1 MKQKKNIYIISGVLI
16 VLVPLIVCICAWYV
30 YNSTHK
36 PETKWNEY
44 VSLLQNNQY
53 EDMYELLDSTA
64 KAKISKEDFVTRN
77 KNIYSGIEAK
87 DIQVSI
93 TGTEKDGD
101 TSIISYD
108 ATMDT
113 VAGQVDFSN
122 KVKLAK
128 ELGKG
133 YGIQWS
139 SKLIF
144 PDLDDADKV
153 RVNTLKSRRGDIT
166 DRNGVEL
173 ATDSYLS
180 NVGIVPGKLG
190 SDKDNNINKIAS
202 ILEISSDKINKQL
215 QADYVKDDMFI
226 PIKDIPYGSE
236 KVVQLLQI
244 PGVMIKEKDSRVYAY
259 GTETAHL
266 IGYVQSINADELK
279 EKEDMEY
286 TENSI
291 IGKAGLEKYYE
302 DTLRGID
309 GAEIYIQNSEGE
321 RKTTIASKE
330 AKNGTN
336 LCLNIDIN
344 IQKKLYEELGNDKGT
359 AVVMNPNTGEV
370 LGLASTPSYNSNDF
384 ILGMSDDKWNSLN
397 NDPNKP
403 LYNRFQATAAPGSS
417 FKPITAVIGVDTGK
431 IDPKADKKIN
441 GLRWQKDSSW
451 GNYNVTRVSEYG
463 EANMTNALIHSDNI
477 YFAQAALDIGKDTFK
492 EKLNSF
498 GMGEKIPFEYPL
510 YNSQISSNGDFE
522 SEVQLADS
530 GYGQAEVMVN
540 PVQLASLYTMF
551 ENDGNIL
558 TPILTR
564 TDNSSGQ
571 KVWKENV
578 VSKGSSDMILNDL
591 KQIVENPGGTGHQA
605 YTPGLEIAGKTGTA
619 EIKQSQDDTT
629 GTELGWFVG
638 MTINKAPDNLL
649 VVMMIE
655 DVKDRGGSHY
665 VVPKVKDIL
674 EMVK

>member
-1 MKQKKNIYIISGVLI
+1 MKNKKNIYIVAGVLI
-16 VLVPLIVCICAWYV
+16 VIVPLIICICAWYI
-30 YNSTHK
+30 YNSTHN
-36 PETKWNEY
+36 PEAKWNEY
-44 VSLLQNNQY
+44 VTMLQNGQY
-53 EDMYELLDSTA
+53 EDMYELLDSSA
-64 KAKISKEDFVTRN
+64 KAKVSKEDFVARN
-77 KNIYSGIEAK
+77 KNIYSGIEAEN
-87 DIQVSI
+87 IEVNI
-93 TGTEKDGD
+93 TGKEKDG
-101 TSIISYD
+101 SSSVISYD
-108 ATMDT
+108 TSMDT
-113 VAGQVDFSN
+113 AAGEITFSN
-122 KVKLAK
+122 KVKLSK

-133 YGIQWS
+133 YGVVWN

-144 PDLDDADKV
+144 PELDDGDKV
-153 RVNTLKSRRGDIT
+153 RINTLKSRRGDIT
-166 DRNGVEL
+166 DRNGVLL

-190 SDKDNNINKIAS
+190 EDKSGSINKIAS
-202 ILEISSDKINKQL
+202 ILGISADKINNAL
-215 QADYVKDDMFI
+215 SADYVKDDMFI

-236 KVVQLLQI
+236 KVVSLLEV
-244 PGVMIKEKDSRVYAY
+244 PGVMIKEKDSRVYDY

-266 IGYVQSINADELK
+266 VGYVQSINADELNDK
-279 EKEDMEY
+279 KDQDY
-286 TENSI
+286 NENSI

-302 DTLRGID
+302 DSLRGID

-321 RKTTIASKE
+321 RKTTIATKE

-344 IQKKLYEELGNDKGT
+344 IQKKLYEQLGNDKGT
-359 AVVMNPNTGEV
+359 AVVMNPNNGEV

-384 ILGMSDDKWNSLN
+384 ILGLSDEQWNNLN

-403 LYNRFQATAAPGSS
+403 LYNRFQSTAAPGSS

-431 IDPKADKKIN
+431 IDPEADKKIS
-441 GLRWQKDSSW
+441 GLSWQKDNSW

-463 EANMTNALIHSDNI
+463 EANMTNALIYSDNI

-492 EKLNSF
+492 EELNNF
-498 GMGEKIPFEYPL
+498 GIGEKIPFEYPL
-510 YNSQISSNGDFE
+510 YNSQISSSGDFT

-530 GYGQAEVMVN
+530 GYGQGEVMMN

-551 ENDGNIL
+551 ENDGSIL
-558 TPILTR
+558 TPVLTK
-564 TDNSSGQ
+564 TDGSTP
-571 KVWKENV
+571 KVWKENAA
-578 VSKGSSDMILNDL
+578 SKESSDLVLNDL
-591 KQIVENPGGTGHQA
+591 KQIVENPAGTGHQA

-638 MTINKAPDNLL
+638 MTTNKAPDNLL

-655 DVKDRGGSHY
+655 DVKDRGASHY
-665 VVPKVKDIL
+665 VVPKVKSIL
-674 EMVK
+674 ELAQ